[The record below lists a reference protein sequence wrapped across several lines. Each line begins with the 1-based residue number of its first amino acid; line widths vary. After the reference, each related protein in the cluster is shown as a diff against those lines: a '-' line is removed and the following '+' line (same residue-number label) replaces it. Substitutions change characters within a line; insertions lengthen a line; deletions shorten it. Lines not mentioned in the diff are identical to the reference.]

1 MRYYPEPDELHELEE
16 RKAHPWQSELL
27 KLNPSYCSWGNFEDY
42 MIGKDKGWA
51 QSQEVETWAERYGL
65 DDLNE
70 VVNFYFE
77 VSRSSH
83 SCPHCNDTGLN
94 PASQRI
100 SDTFYDF
107 EETGGRWC
115 DKITPDEVYALVKSG
130 RLQDFMPDKKWHQ
143 FDEEANSWQFLDRS
157 LEKAAWVNCN
167 EPQMP
172 LAKDVNDANSMGP
185 NRTFMHSHDGI
196 NRSILI
202 RTRAQRLGVWGE
214 CEYCDGN
221 AYIYDEDFARVALQ
235 LWVLHPRKGC
245 SKGLYIKNIEKNEL
259 PEVFA
264 YLREAAQRNAERFIK
279 IPIL

>member
-16 RKAHPWQSELL
+16 RLVQPWQAELL

-51 QSQEVETWAERYGL
+51 ESQEVETWEERYGL

-70 VVNFYFE
+70 VVNFYFR

-83 SCPHCNDTGLN
+83 NCPHCNDTGLN

-107 EETGGRWC
+107 EEIGGRWC
-115 DKITPDEVYALVKSG
+115 DKITADEVYALVKSG
-130 RLQDFMPDKKWHQ
+130 RLQDFMPDKKWYH
-143 FDEEANSWQFLDRS
+143 FDEEVNSWQFLDRS
-157 LEKAAWVNCN
+157 LEKAAWVNCK
-167 EPQMP
+167 EPDMP
-172 LAKDVNDANSMGP
+172 LLSEVNEANSRHSTRRG
-185 NRTFMHSHDGI
+185 FSSHDGI

-202 RTRAQRLGVWGE
+202 RTRCQRLGIWGE
-214 CEYCDGN
+214 CEHCDGN
-221 AYIYDEDFARVALQ
+221 AYIYDEDFSRVSLQ

-245 SKGLYIKNIEKNEL
+245 SKGLYIKNIEQSEL

-264 YLREAAQRNAERFIK
+264 YLKEAAARNAERFSK
-279 IPIL
+279 IP